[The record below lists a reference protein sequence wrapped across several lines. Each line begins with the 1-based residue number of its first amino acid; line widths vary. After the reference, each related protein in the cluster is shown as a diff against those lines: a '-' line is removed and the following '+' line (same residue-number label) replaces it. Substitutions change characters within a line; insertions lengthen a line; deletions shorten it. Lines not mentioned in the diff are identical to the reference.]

1 MDDEANAKLAELV
14 VRQKGILE
22 ELRQLKNNDDS
33 QLNGAVTPEF
43 GGRKLIAP
51 LAALVLACIDLIEKL
66 CEQSGCRGSE
76 SDKKSRHK
84 KQDGSSVG
92 GLVKECD

>member
-14 VRQKGILE
+14 ARLKGILE
-22 ELRQLKNNDDS
+22 ELRQLKNNDDPQS
-33 QLNGAVTPEF
+33 
-43 GGRKLIAP
+43 KLIAP

-76 SDKKSRHK
+76 SDKKVDTKNKTAHLSL
-84 KQDGSSVG
+84 G
-92 GLVKECD
+92 

>member
-14 VRQKGILE
+14 ARRKGILE
-22 ELRQLKNNDDS
+22 ELRQFKNNDDP
-33 QLNGAVTPEF
+33 QL
-43 GGRKLIAP
+43 KLTAP

-76 SDKKSRHK
+76 SD
-84 KQDGSSVG
+84 
-92 GLVKECD
+92 

>member
-14 VRQKGILE
+14 ARLKGILE
-22 ELRQLKNNDDS
+22 ELQQLKNNDDPR
-33 QLNGAVTPEF
+33 L
-43 GGRKLIAP
+43 KLIAP
-51 LAALVLACIDLIEKL
+51 LAALVFACIDLIEKL

-92 GLVKECD
+92 GLVKERD

>member
-14 VRQKGILE
+14 ARLKRILE
-22 ELRQLKNNDDS
+22 ELRQLENIDDP
-33 QLNGAVTPEF
+33 QL
-43 GGRKLIAP
+43 KLIAP

-76 SDKKSRHK
+76 SDEKSRHK
-84 KQDGSSVG
+84 
-92 GLVKECD
+92 